1 MSDLGSNARRR
12 AGWRGSGSALAE
24 LGRQSKHPLAGCT
37 ILQIIP
43 ELQSGGAERATIDV
57 AAALAA
63 VGARA
68 LVASYGG
75 RMVSELQAK
84 GGIWRPFPAKTKN
97 PLAMALNQRRLA
109 DLIRDEDVALVHA
122 RSRAPAWVAYGATRK
137 IETPFV
143 TTFHGIYSG
152 ASGLKQ
158 KYNSIM
164 AKGDLVIANSAFTGE
179 RIAKLYPASAAKIR
193 IIPRGIDLRDFN
205 PHTVDPTRVM
215 ALRQAWGIAPGERI
229 VLLAARLSPRKGHK
243 IFIEAVRQLVAAGV
257 SDIKF
262 ILAGDARGHGS
273 YVKELDAAIARAG
286 LTGLVKRAGHCADM
300 PAAILAAALVVVPST
315 EPEAFGR
322 VAAEAQAIGTPV
334 IVSDLGALPEVVLA
348 PPEVAAEAR
357 TGWRTA
363 PGDPQALTAA
373 MIEALALGAAARDDL
388 GARAR
393 SHVLDRF
400 SVARMQSETLDAYA
414 ELLARRP

>member
-1 MSDLGSNARRR
+1 M
-12 AGWRGSGSALAE
+12 AE
-24 LGRQSKHPLAGCT
+24 LGGQSKHPLAGCT

-43 ELQSGGAERATIDV
+43 ELQSGGAERATIDI

-84 GGIWRPFPAKTKN
+84 GGVWRPFPAKTKN
-97 PLAMALNQRRLA
+97 PLAMLLNQRHLA
-109 DLIRDEDVALVHA
+109 DLIREEDVALVHA
-122 RSRAPAWVAYGATRK
+122 RSRAPAWVAYGATRRTH
-137 IETPFV
+137 TPFM

-152 ASGLKQ
+152 TSSFKQ

-164 AKGDLVIANSAFTGE
+164 AKGDLMIANSAFTCR
-179 RIAKLYPASAAKIR
+179 RIAELYPASAAKIR
-193 IIPRGIDLRDFN
+193 VIPRGVDLRDFN
-205 PHTVDPTRVM
+205 PHMVDPARVM
-215 ALRQAWGIAPGERI
+215 ALRQAWGIAPGQRI
-229 VLLAARLSPRKGHK
+229 VLLAARLSPWKGQM
-243 IFIEAVRQLVAAGV
+243 IFIEAARQLIGAGM
-257 SDIKF
+257 SEIKF
-262 ILAGDARGHGS
+262 ILAGDGRSRDS

-286 LTGLVKRAGHCADM
+286 LSGIIKRTGHCADM
-300 PAAILAAALVVVPST
+300 PAAMLAAALVAVPST
-315 EPEAFGR
+315 RPEAFGR
-322 VAAEAQAIGTPV
+322 VAAEAQAMGTPV

-348 PPEVAAEAR
+348 PPEVAAEVR

-363 PGDPQALTAA
+363 PDDPQALAKA

>member
-12 AGWRGSGSALAE
+12 AHWRGSDSALAE

-43 ELQSGGAERATIDV
+43 ELQSGGAERATIDI

-84 GGIWRPFPAKTKN
+84 GGIWRPFPAKSKN
-97 PLAMALNQRRLA
+97 PLAMYLNQRHLA
-109 DLIRDEDVALVHA
+109 DLIRDENVALVHA

-137 IETPFV
+137 TRTPFV

-152 ASGLKQ
+152 TSGLKQ

-164 AKGDLVIANSAFTGE
+164 AKGDLVIANSAFTGK
-179 RIAKLYPASAAKIR
+179 RIAELYPASTAKIR
-193 IIPRGIDLRDFN
+193 VVPRGIDLRDFN
-205 PHTVDPTRVM
+205 PYDVDPARVM

-229 VLLAARLSPRKGHK
+229 VLLAARLSPWKGQK
-243 IFIEAVRQLVAAGV
+243 IFIEAARQLVAGGV
-257 SDIKF
+257 SNIKF
-262 ILAGDARGHGS
+262 ILAGDARSHGA
-273 YVKELDAAIARAG
+273 YVKELDAAIVRAG
-286 LTGLVKRAGHCADM
+286 LSGIVKRTGHCADM
-300 PAAILAAALVVVPST
+300 PAALLAAALVAVPST

-322 VAAEAQAIGTPV
+322 VAAEAQAMGTPV
-334 IVSDLGALPEVVLA
+334 IASDLGALPEVVLA
-348 PPEVAAEAR
+348 PPEVATEVR
-357 TGWRTA
+357 TGWRTV
-363 PGDPQALTAA
+363 PGDPQALAKA
-373 MIEALALGAAARDDL
+373 MVEALALGAAARGDL
-388 GARAR
+388 AARAR

-414 ELLARRP
+414 ELLTRPP